1 MARDWTKAF
10 RRAAFRGIGFETEAE
25 DAAGARRLSISPIA
39 YAETSVIEDMGRE
52 PREVTLTAYVAGD
65 AADRRAIEFAAALD
79 APGAALLVLPMLGS
93 LSARVRDWR
102 LSRDLY
108 RAGYVAF
115 DVTFVEAGLGTAP
128 FGPVAG
134 AGPIASLMAT
144 GAAILGEALALALR
158 RQPGSSAAGE
168 TQAATASAGR
178 LAGVVTAASA
188 GGVPA
193 AAVAEVSAAMAL
205 AAAHV
210 TTDPQAFAAAAVAGW
225 RLTALHGAAST
236 TAAAIRGELASE
248 PEGVAGLVNSAA
260 MAAALSVAAVR
271 GDYPA
276 RHDAG
281 RARAALAASVGPVIE
296 ASGQLGADTFGWL
309 SAVTGDAALVLS
321 RTAASRAPLVR
332 VETAISLSSVRAA
345 YELYGDANRAGEL
358 VERNRVATPAFM
370 PASFEALAV

>member
-1 MARDWTKAF
+1 
-10 RRAAFRGIGFETEAE
+10 
-25 DAAGARRLSISPIA
+25 
-39 YAETSVIEDMGRE
+39 
-52 PREVTLTAYVAGD
+52 
-65 AADRRAIEFAAALD
+65 
-79 APGAALLVLPMLGS
+79 
-93 LSARVRDWR
+93 
-102 LSRDLY
+102 
-108 RAGYVAF
+108 
-115 DVTFVEAGLGTAP
+115 
-128 FGPVAG
+128 
-134 AGPIASLMAT
+134 
-144 GAAILGEALALALR
+144 
-158 RQPGSSAAGE
+158 
-168 TQAATASAGR
+168 
-178 LAGVVTAASA
+178 
-188 GGVPA
+188 
-193 AAVAEVSAAMAL
+193 MAL